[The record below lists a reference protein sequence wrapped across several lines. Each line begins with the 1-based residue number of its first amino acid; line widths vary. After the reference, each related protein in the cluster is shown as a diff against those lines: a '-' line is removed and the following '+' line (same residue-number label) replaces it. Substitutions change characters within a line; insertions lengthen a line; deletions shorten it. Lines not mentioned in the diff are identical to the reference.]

1 MTKHLYFFVNVQDAL
16 RLSQELTQLGYTNY
30 HLQPHDD
37 KVAFVFDR
45 VTEMSRVVLRHLFSA
60 EGSSQQDH

>member
-30 HLQPHDD
+30 HLQPHDEQ
-37 KVAFVFDR
+37 VAFVFER
-45 VTEMSRVVLRHLFSA
+45 VTDMSRGILRHVFGVD
-60 EGSSQQDH
+60 GSSQ